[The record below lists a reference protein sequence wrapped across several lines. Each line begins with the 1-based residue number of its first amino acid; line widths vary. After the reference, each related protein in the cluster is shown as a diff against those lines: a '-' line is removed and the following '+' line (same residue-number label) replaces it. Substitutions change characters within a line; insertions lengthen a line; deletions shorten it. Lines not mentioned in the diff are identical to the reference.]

1 MKSSRTNSNFYNDV
15 FNRKT
20 EATMSEILFLST
32 GLLSGLLSVF
42 VALYI
47 YRIVMKSDEG
57 SDRMKE
63 VSSLIEKGA
72 NSFIKVQYRILG
84 IFTITLAI
92 LIALVF
98 RDLGI
103 PIAIS
108 YILGSLAS
116 MVAGYIGLVVAT
128 KANRRTAAAAVSGG
142 LNPAFKVAFRA
153 GSVMGL
159 MIAGIALVGL
169 TSLYWLW
176 NIILPDST
184 FIVIPREAGLW
195 EILTGFSFGASTVAL
210 FAKAGGGIFTKTA
223 DLSADLVGKIEYRI
237 PEDDPRN
244 PAAIADAVGDNVGDV
259 AGTGADIYDSN
270 VAAILAAAILGAGI
284 DLHFSP
290 PVPFALLPL
299 MIAALGTLASVLGV
313 FMVRPKEGQ
322 DPGPML
328 NRGTYITTLLF
339 AILVVTIILI
349 LGLNYVIAIVAIV
362 GLIAGV
368 FIGFTSD
375 VFTSDRGFAG
385 FKPVSKMVDSA
396 DKSAA
401 NLILSGY
408 AYGLLSVLPSVLGIA
423 VAMVISYTLGA
434 GLGFGEWEGGIYCV
448 AIAAVGLLSTNG
460 MIMSSDAY
468 GPIVDNARGIIE
480 QAQAPKEAIVAC
492 DKLDAS
498 GNTAKAITKGFAIGA
513 SSLSVLALF
522 AVFIEATDT
531 LNIPGI
537 SGLVVVNIAH
547 PSVLAG
553 ALMGGLVP
561 VVFSAILILGV
572 ERNSERMI
580 EEIRRQFREDPGI
593 LEGTSTPDYDKCIEI
608 ATSGAIREL
617 MPGTLLAIIVTI
629 ATGVILGLEAL
640 AGFLGGA
647 VLSGLIMA
655 LLMGNAGGAWDNTKK
670 IIESPEYTTYEEG
683 TEDWHRVHDISVTG
697 DMVGDPFKDTAG
709 PSINT
714 LLVVISLTATLFLP
728 VIAQLHLWFLALF

>member
-1 MKSSRTNSNFYNDV
+1 
-15 FNRKT
+15 
-20 EATMSEILFLST
+20 MSEILFLST

-84 IFTITLAI
+84 IFTITLAV

-116 MVAGYIGLVVAT
+116 MAAGYIGLVVAT

-313 FMVRPKEGQ
+313 FMVRPKEGH

-349 LGLNYVIAIVAIV
+349 LGMNYVIAIVAII

-375 VFTSDRGFAG
+375 VFTSERGFAG

-423 VAMVISYTLGA
+423 VAMVISYTLGT

-522 AVFIEATDT
+522 AAFIEATDT

-553 ALMGGLVP
+553 ALMGSLVP

-629 ATGVILGLEAL
+629 ATGVILGLQAL